1 MLDDFQRRLQFFG
14 FRPEGE
20 VEYLSQ
26 PLPYLCP
33 EGAFDGESRQLLRA
47 RLHCGYSLRPV
58 RREDAAK
65 AAMERP
71 AGIADF
77 IHIRSIPLKF
87 SIVEDLRYATSR
99 GSTKPTTIW
108 ILMSA
113 IDYVARLADIH
124 AMIVSDNR

>member
-1 MLDDFQRRLQFFG
+1 MPGDFQRHLQFLG
-14 FRPEGE
+14 FRPESD

-26 PLPYLCP
+26 PLPYLSP

-58 RREDAAK
+58 RRKDAAT

-77 IHIRSIPLKF
+77 IHIRSNPIEVL
-87 SIVEDLRYATSR
+87 
-99 GSTKPTTIW
+99 TTWQQLLGIK
-108 ILMSA
+108 A
-113 IDYVARLADIH
+113 
-124 AMIVSDNR
+124 